1 MYIVTKLK
9 VIKQQQKLSYK
20 KTVILYQYHQI
31 VAISIATK
39 QPDERRAAVQIEIAK
54 EELIERFNRST
65 REKEV
70 KESFWKWV
78 EDNEVSLTE
87 LEHLQQS
94 LPYAIGTL
102 KSKIPK
108 PVVTIR
114 LH

>member
-1 MYIVTKLK
+1 M
-9 VIKQQQKLSYK
+9 
-20 KTVILYQYHQI
+20 
-31 VAISIATK
+31 
-39 QPDERRAAVQIEIAK
+39 EIEIEK
-54 EELIERFNRST
+54 EELIGEFNRSE

-78 EDNEVSLTE
+78 EDNEVSLTD

-94 LPYAIGTL
+94 LPYAIGAL

-108 PVVTIR
+108 QVVTIR